1 MIKKQTIKDVLF
13 MTLPGAL
20 MKKLNNIGLLLAIS
34 LLSVQSYA
42 AGTLAGTD
50 IANKATVT
58 YNAGAGEISQDSNTV
73 SFPVQEIINASII
86 KQINNDIAVGSGET
100 GAYLKFTLTNLG
112 NGNEQFKIA
121 PANTAGDDFEVT
133 FTNIY
138 TDNGDGN
145 FVAAEETLLVNGETL
160 ALAPDASVTIWVT
173 ADIPNA
179 LIDGN
184 KSDVLVAAQSKTFLS
199 LATPNANPNQGD
211 VADDA
216 GDSSTDAV
224 FGASGVIASTATFS
238 VSAITVTVA
247 KTIVSVNDNINGAT
261 EQNIPGAD
269 VVYQLVV
276 TVAGN
281 GTATDVKVV
290 DPLPDELE
298 LKGGI
303 LSGVIT
309 VEGTDYTSA
318 SSPNITSYDGNN
330 DITVTLGDLVAPATR
345 TIIFTT
351 TIK

>member
-1 MIKKQTIKDVLF
+1 MR
-13 MTLPGAL
+13 TL
-20 MKKLNNIGLLLAIS
+20 KYIGLLLTLS
-34 LLSVQSYA
+34 LISVQNYA
-42 AGTLAGTD
+42 AGTLAGTN

-112 NGNEQFKIA
+112 NGTEQFKIA
-121 PANTAGDDFEVT
+121 PANTAGDDFEVI
-133 FTNIY
+133 FSNIY
-138 TDNGDGN
+138 TDSGDGN

-160 ALAPDASVTIWVT
+160 AIDPDQSVTIWVT

-199 LATPNANPNQGD
+199 LPTPSANPNQGE
-211 VADDA
+211 VAIGL

-224 FGASGVIASTATFS
+224 FGANGIIASTATFS
-238 VSAITVTVA
+238 VSAITVSMA

-281 GTATDVKVV
+281 GTATDVTVV

-303 LSGVIT
+303 TSGIIT

-330 DITVTLGDLVAPATR
+330 DITVTLGDLVAPTTR

>member
-1 MIKKQTIKDVLF
+1 MKQLVTLASMI
-13 MTLPGAL
+13 
-20 MKKLNNIGLLLAIS
+20 LLAFTAT
-34 LLSVQSYA
+34 QSHA
-42 AGTLAGTD
+42 AGTLAGTN

-58 YNAGAGEISQDSNTV
+58 YNAGAGVVSQDSNTV
-73 SFPVQEIINASII
+73 NFPVQEIINASIVN
-86 KQINNDIAVGSGET
+86 QITNDIAVGSGET
-100 GAYLKFTLTNLG
+100 GAYLKFILTNLG
-112 NGNEQFKIA
+112 NGTEQFKIA

-133 FTNIY
+133 FSNIY
-138 TDNGDGN
+138 TDNGNGN
-145 FVAAEETLLVNGETL
+145 FIAAEETLLVDGETL
-160 ALAPDASVTIWVT
+160 ALAPDASITVWVT

-184 KSDVLVAAQSKTFLS
+184 KSDVQIAAQSKTFLS
-199 LATPNANPNQGD
+199 LAIPDANPNQGD

-224 FGASGVIASTATFS
+224 FGANGIIASTATFS
-238 VSAITVTVA
+238 VSAITVSVA
-247 KTIVSVNDNINGAT
+247 KTIVSVNDNINGAI

-281 GTATDVKVV
+281 GTATDVTVV

-303 LSGVIT
+303 TSGIIT

-318 SSPNITSYDGNN
+318 SIPNITSYDGNN
-330 DITVTLGDLVAPATR
+330 DITVTLGDLVAPTTR